1 MRTTDVSVPFR
12 VKRDLSLVPFLLEEP
27 PGEVAHAFGNTPRAL
42 QCPQR
47 SSWPRHR
54 GHGAVVSAAC
64 PSPRVPPR
72 VPVHF
77 PDPAFKAHV
86 TCSHTHTPSH
96 DCSFSSLHSGH
107 FLFPSLPCAQGHV
120 SSLLRALNMGPFAWG
135 LFSCIHI
142 YSQTQLSSVPKI
154 PRLPPRYVVSLNVG
168 TIKMHFIILT
178 SVM

>member
-27 PGEVAHAFGNTPRAL
+27 PGEVAHAFRNTPRAL

-47 SSWPRHR
+47 SSWPRHGPR
-54 GHGAVVSAAC
+54 GRRLSCLSLPAG
-64 PSPRVPPR
+64 PSLC
-72 VPVHF
+72 PVHF

-120 SSLLRALNMGPFAWG
+120 SSLLGALNMGPFAWG

-154 PRLPPRYVVSLNVG
+154 LRLPPRYVVSLNVG
-168 TIKMHFIILT
+168 TI
-178 SVM
+178 